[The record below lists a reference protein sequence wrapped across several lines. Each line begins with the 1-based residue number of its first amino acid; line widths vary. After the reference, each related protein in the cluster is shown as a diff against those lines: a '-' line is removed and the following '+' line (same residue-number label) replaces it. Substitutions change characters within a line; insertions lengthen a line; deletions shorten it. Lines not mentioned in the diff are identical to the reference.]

1 MGDRRWE
8 EMPSDCL
15 VDIFGRLDSQSKLL
29 HIPAVCKTWNQAV
42 DNPLCWQQLDFNDFI
57 LCACPNQLMETVVNL
72 SQGCVTSLTLELP
85 GYSGFL
91 SSDDCPSFEG
101 KWKNLEFISLKNS
114 FNIEYLIKHISIY
127 LPSFNGLSI
136 GGGEVD
142 GDTASMIVS
151 LIPKLK
157 HLTINNAF
165 LQKKDLLLIL
175 KGCSEL
181 LFLDVRNC
189 DGFGEDD
196 EEILKLASAIKTFRC
211 DGSKTYDLAD
221 DYDWYP
227 CNDLDLE

>member
-1 MGDRRWE
+1 
-8 EMPSDCL
+8 
-15 VDIFGRLDSQSKLL
+15 
-29 HIPAVCKTWNQAV
+29 
-42 DNPLCWQQLDFNDFI
+42 
-57 LCACPNQLMETVVNL
+57 METVVNL
-72 SQGCVTSLTLELP
+72 SQGCVTSLVLSDDFTTKHLLYLSTACPALKTLELP

-101 KWKNLEFISLKNS
+101 KWKNLEFISLHNS
-114 FNIEYLIKHISIY
+114 FYIEDLIKQIFIY
-127 LPSFNGLSI
+127 LPSFTCLSI
-136 GGGEVD
+136 GGGYVD

-157 HLTINNAF
+157 HLTINNAI

-175 KGCSEL
+175 KGCREL
-181 LFLDVRNC
+181 VFLDVRNC
-189 DGFGEDD
+189 NGFGEDD

-227 CNDLDLE
+227 CNDFDLE